1 MSAENRRASQ
11 SLNQPQQQQPSSTL
25 HSTDAGKL
33 YIMKTLTESSNP
45 WESIA
50 EIQQVLSSNLINYP
64 VSISTSGSLQLHEMK
79 RWQPSVSLLD
89 ELNCPRSTMYF
100 FLMEK
105 LKNKLIKL
113 IDQIITSSSSFNN
126 NNSGSINSP
135 LSGTTTSTQKQL
147 INSSQPPEL
156 KLIEMLKVCIS
167 MITTPELR
175 TVPIYIIKKLTVV
188 PKRYL
193 TLLAKHNYLGVCYVH
208 IMAFILLIFDLLNQ
222 YVCFVIFFLCL
233 SRF

>member
-89 ELNCPRSTMYF
+89 EPNLFRTSLKILF
-100 FLMEK
+100 FCSKEISNK
-105 LKNKLIKL
+105 FKNNYAVCQNEIK
-113 IDQIITSSSSFNN
+113 
-126 NNSGSINSP
+126 
-135 LSGTTTSTQKQL
+135 
-147 INSSQPPEL
+147 
-156 KLIEMLKVCIS
+156 
-167 MITTPELR
+167 
-175 TVPIYIIKKLTVV
+175 
-188 PKRYL
+188 
-193 TLLAKHNYLGVCYVH
+193 
-208 IMAFILLIFDLLNQ
+208 
-222 YVCFVIFFLCL
+222 
-233 SRF
+233 